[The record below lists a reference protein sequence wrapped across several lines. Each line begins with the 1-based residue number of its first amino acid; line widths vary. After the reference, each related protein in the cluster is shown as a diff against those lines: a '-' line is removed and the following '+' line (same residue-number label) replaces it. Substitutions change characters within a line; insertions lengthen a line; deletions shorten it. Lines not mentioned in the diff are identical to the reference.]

1 MNKNDN
7 LSTIIQKIQSKIAK
21 SVVAIDGGYIPK
33 DKRLEQKISFFK
45 NKELLAK
52 YNNHY
57 EWVDEVFKSN
67 DYYKVFVMDDNK
79 IIAGAIIRLVS
90 NKICCVLVDDDY
102 SGNGIAKLLIQMSE
116 HLIGTKP
123 IYTTTDSTSILKK
136 YLLKNGYEITGL
148 YGKNNDDSDYKVEIY
163 YHKK

>member
-1 MNKNDN
+1 M
-7 LSTIIQKIQSKIAK
+7 
-21 SVVAIDGGYIPK
+21 GGYIQK
-33 DKRLEQKISFFK
+33 DKPLEQKISFFK
-45 NKELLAK
+45 NKELLNK

-57 EWVDEVFKSN
+57 QWVDKVFKSN
-67 DYYKVFVMDDNK
+67 EYYKIFVMDDNK
-79 IIAGAIIRLVS
+79 IVAGDIIRLVS

-116 HLIGTKP
+116 HLIGSKP
-123 IYTTTDSTSILKK
+123 IHITTDSTSVLKK

-148 YGKNNDDSDYKVEIY
+148 YEKNNADSDYKVEIY